1 MPNINRRTFITGLT
15 GISSL
20 SFLGNAS
27 AHQNSPFTLSYQHG
41 VASGDPLQTRVI
53 LWTRISFEPS
63 LEQKPGTRG
72 QAIRVQWQ
80 VSNNAQFTDIVSQG
94 FTSTN
99 ANRDYTIKVDA
110 DHLKPDSGY
119 FYRFI
124 CNQVI
129 SPIGRTRTLAAHGST
144 DNDDNDVS
152 QTQQAELAV
161 VSCSNYGY
169 GYFNVYQEISQQTNL
184 TAVLHLGDYIYE
196 YANDV
201 YSDPEL
207 ANKQRSILPLT
218 EITRLEDYRK
228 RYNIYRLDS
237 QLQAAHAAHP
247 FICIWDDHEFANDS
261 WQDGAQNHQADEG
274 SWEQR
279 RQVAIQA
286 YREWLPI
293 RDPLDNDHSEI
304 AYRRF
309 DIGSLAS
316 LIMLDTRIV
325 GRSKPVDYL
334 SEIIWQQH
342 PFDIRPLK
350 NEQDPVA
357 ITSEALLASLSA
369 DEIKMITVP
378 FDMSKNPP
386 QPVLDWALLSTLDL
400 AKLEKPYALIP
411 DAKRIQAE
419 LLDDPQRQL
428 LGDTQEQ
435 WLSSELQ
442 DSKQKNIPWQI
453 LGQQIL
459 MGNVCMPDVTKLVNY
474 KKGLSAATINA
485 IVGLGKLN
493 IPYNTDAWDGYNANR
508 QRVLK
513 SFKQDANNVISLAGD
528 THNSWAFDLT
538 PSGESKS
545 VAVEMATASVS
556 SPGLE
561 NYLSNDNPE
570 QLSSLLIEHNP
581 QLIYQNSHQRGWLK
595 LTITAE
601 ATTGQWRYVS
611 TVKSKQYENII
622 GPSYTVAVGSHSL
635 SLVEA

>member
-1 MPNINRRTFITGLT
+1 MPNIDRRTFITGLT
-15 GISSL
+15 AISSL
-20 SFLGNAS
+20 SIMSKAS
-27 AHQNSPFTLSYQHG
+27 AHRGPAITISYQHG
-41 VASGDPLQTRVI
+41 VASGDPLQTKVI
-53 LWTRISFEPS
+53 LWTRISFIPS
-63 LEQKPGTRG
+63 LENMPSIRG
-72 QAIRVQWQ
+72 QTIRVQWQ
-80 VSNNAQFTDIVSQG
+80 VSNNEQFTDIVSQG
-94 FTSTN
+94 TTSTS
-99 ANRDYTIKVDA
+99 AKRDYTVKVDA
-110 DHLKPDSGY
+110 DHLKPDSRY

-124 CNQVI
+124 CNQII
-129 SPIGRTRTLAAHGST
+129 SPTGRTRTLAAHKST
-144 DNDDNDVS
+144 ETQGD
-152 QTQQAELAV
+152 TQQAELAV

-184 TAVLHLGDYIYE
+184 SAVLHLGDYIYE

-201 YSDPEL
+201 YSDPDL
-207 ANKQRSILPLT
+207 AKNERSILPRT
-218 EITRLEDYRK
+218 EITRLADYRQ

-261 WQDGAQNHQADEG
+261 WHDGAQNHQADEG
-274 SWEQR
+274 DWDQR
-279 RQVAIQA
+279 RQFAIQA

-293 RDPLDNDHSEI
+293 RDPLNNDDGEI

-316 LIMLDTRIV
+316 LIMLDTRIA

-334 SEIIWQQH
+334 SEIIWQQL

-357 ITSEALLASLSA
+357 ITDEALLASLSA
-369 DEIKMITVP
+369 DKIKMVTVP

-386 QPVLDWALLSTLDL
+386 QPVLDWTLLSTLDL
-400 AKLEKPYALIP
+400 TKLPKPYALIP

-435 WLSSELQ
+435 WLSSALQ
-442 DSKQKNIPWQI
+442 DSKQKKIPWQI

-459 MGNVCMPDVTKLVNY
+459 MGNVCMPDVTKMVNY
-474 KKGLSAATINA
+474 KKGLSADTINA
-485 IVGLGKLN
+485 IVSLGKLN
-493 IPYNTDAWDGYNANR
+493 IPYNTDAWDGYNATR
-508 QRVLK
+508 QRVLA
-513 SFKQDANNVISLAGD
+513 SFKHDANNVISLAGD
-528 THNSWAFDLT
+528 THNSWAFDLI

-545 VAVEMATASVS
+545 VAVEMATSSVS

-561 NYLSNDNPE
+561 NYLSNDQPE
-570 QLSSLLIEHNP
+570 QLSSLLVEHNP

-611 TVKSKQYENII
+611 TVKSKQYESII
-622 GPSYTVAVGSHSL
+622 GPSYTVAVDSHSL
-635 SLVEA
+635 SLAEA